1 MVRST
6 RHQFK
11 QTVVLVVLCATTSV
25 AFLLVAVITNS
36 WLNYM
41 DDLAVNDTISDI
53 YTDDEI
59 VTEPKTTRVLMSSGL
74 WRTCVINGSEKG
86 RCRDLVSFSSLL
98 DRKVRGTFGD
108 PATGWLKFTYWLSFF
123 HIIAMVTDILAVLVF
138 ACAVMTN
145 KDDHFIFISGFTF
158 VISGLISM
166 FGLLVYICGV
176 NDELGASVVESTF
189 DTVFVYRWG
198 WSLYFAGVGLTLS
211 EISGFLAVQ
220 VYFCKSKSKLT
231 EVRWCGTR
239 SLRRVSM
246 NGDICR
252 FKDSLRRMSSTSA
265 PASHELTYVS
275 HDINTDVHHI
285 GKIGYL
291 PMDGF
296 TVTSSQT
303 GRQRLRPPRRSLR
316 DPVVLN
322 SFNRSFESVF
332 KITSV

>member
-74 WRTCVINGSEKG
+74 WRTCVINE
-86 RCRDLVSFSSLL
+86 
-98 DRKVRGTFGD
+98 
-108 PATGWLKFTYWLSFF
+108 FTYWLSFF